1 MNIQLEINAI
11 KKELDNIA
19 DESLITT
26 IKSIL
31 KFARSKNA
39 EIDLRPITIEEYL
52 ARAEKSELDIK
63 MGLVQDIETFEKES
77 DNW

>member
-1 MNIQLEINAI
+1 MNIQLEINSI
-11 KKELDNIA
+11 KNELDAIA
-19 DESLITT
+19 DENLITT

-39 EIDLRPITIEEYL
+39 KIKLHPFTLEEYL